1 MLKIEL
7 IDDIEELRQ
16 QLIEE
21 RINTDYLPSYDE
33 FSDIETLKNI
43 KYILLRKVRK
53 QQSSSIVEDLLFM
66 VLKGI
71 ESVFDGKTSIAGMS
85 PNLKGLTKS
94 VSLKM
99 RNQK

>member
-1 MLKIEL
+1 MDL

-16 QLIEE
+16 QLSEE
-21 RINTDYLPSYDE
+21 RINTDYLPRYDE
-33 FSDIETLKNI
+33 NSDLSTLKNI
-43 KYILLRKVRK
+43 KHILLRIVRK
-53 QQSSSIVEDLLFM
+53 QSSSSIVEDLLFM
-66 VLKGI
+66 ILKGI
-71 ESVFDGKTSIAGMS
+71 ESVFNGERSIAGMR